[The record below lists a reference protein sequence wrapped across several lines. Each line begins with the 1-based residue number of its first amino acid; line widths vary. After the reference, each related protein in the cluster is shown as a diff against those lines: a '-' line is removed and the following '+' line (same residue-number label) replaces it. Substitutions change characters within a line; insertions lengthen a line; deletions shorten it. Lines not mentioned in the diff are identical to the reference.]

1 MLGHWVRSP
10 WAVNNCEG
18 SEISTHLQV
27 NRSAPWDTQIQTKPE
42 TSGTETKDFSMNIAA
57 GSQSFGF
64 HWFLLPPKSPRHM
77 LFWKEFA
84 AEELGA

>member
-42 TSGTETKDFSMNIAA
+42 TSGTETKDLSCFVI
-57 GSQSFGF
+57 
-64 HWFLLPPKSPRHM
+64 KDPRTLAYEKAMRKTEGQHG
-77 LFWKEFA
+77 LCS
-84 AEELGA
+84 